1 MQGFTAYLIAFA
13 VIAGFAIAI
22 GFTFGIFNQI
32 VAQLN
37 SDPNN
42 PVISQNFID
51 AINLAQNLGGTGITL
66 AIAATVIGL
75 AMLLVQVLRSHAE
88 A

>member
-1 MQGFTAYLIAFA
+1 MQGLTGYLIAFA

-22 GFTFGIFNQI
+22 GFVFGIFNQI
-32 VAQLN
+32 VSQLN

-42 PVISQNFID
+42 PLISQSFID
-51 AINLAQNLGGTGITL
+51 AINLAQNLASTGILL
-66 AIAATVIGL
+66 AVAAVVIGL
-75 AMLLVQVLRSHAE
+75 AMLVVGVIRAHAG